1 EHAEPLGEDGAWVDD
16 AGRLA
21 QSAVQAVA
29 EAALP
34 ALQWHALGTVQ
45 PEQGTCPV
53 CRAVVE
59 ADPDAA
65 ELPTCA
71 ACGTRDTW
79 EARQGGRFRGIVGAI
94 DACLSLEELGAMGKR
109 LYALGLAHE
118 QGSVAWSHYQLRKHA
133 LERQV
138 ALRPTARALLARVE
152 RATQG
157 ALGQLGGRL
166 YQLQHTHAMVVST
179 TEWRRI
185 WAAYRARR
193 SPVRA

>member
-1 EHAEPLGEDGAWVDD
+1 
-16 AGRLA
+16 
-21 QSAVQAVA
+21 
-29 EAALP
+29 
-34 ALQWHALGTVQ
+34 
-45 PEQGTCPV
+45 
-53 CRAVVE
+53 VVE

-94 DACLSLEELGAMGKR
+94 DACPSLEELGAIGKR
-109 LYALGLAHE
+109 LYTLGLTHE
-118 QGSVAWSHYQLRKHA
+118 QASVAWSHYQLRKSA

-152 RATQG
+152 RATPRS
-157 ALGQLGGRL
+157 LGLVGGRL
-166 YQLQHTHAMVVST
+166 YQLQHTQTVVVST

-193 SPVRA
+193 SPMRL